1 MNKTDPAQTG
11 KNADIFRLTVDAEAC
26 LEGAGETLKAIIRQN
41 LTIINPKYQAAKRY
55 SRWIGKKLKPRLYFF
70 QEHRDRLSFPRGF
83 VNQAILL
90 SREITGT
97 APEIVD
103 NRRRLPPMDFAFHG
117 TLRHY
122 QQEAVDAVLRHSFG
136 VLEAGTGSGKTVMAL
151 NIIVARKQPT
161 LIIVH
166 TKELLHQWRERI
178 HEFLH
183 IEAGQAGAGRL
194 DIQPVTVAIV
204 NTARRN
210 LATLPEEFGQIIVD
224 ECHRVPASLFTDV
237 VSSFDSY
244 FMLGLSATA
253 FRREDDMTRLIYTYM
268 GDRLHAVNRRVLA
281 ETGAVVRPELVQR
294 PTGFKYGFHG
304 DYAKLIKALAANE
317 NRNDQ
322 IADEIVEIVR
332 AGHEGTVLVVS
343 DRVAHCEILQRKLAR
358 HGFESVLLTGR
369 VPADQR
375 ARIVEEVRDG
385 RVRVL
390 ISTLQLIG
398 EGFDCPGLSTLVLST
413 PIKFEGRLLQVVGRI
428 MRPSASKKAQVID
441 YVDMQVPVLRRSAN
455 ARRLVFDRW

>member
-1 MNKTDPAQTG
+1 VNTPGPQQPRDTD
-11 KNADIFRLTVDAEAC
+11 DVFRLTVDSEAC
-26 LEGAGETLKAIIRQN
+26 LQGAGETLKAIIRQK

-70 QEHRDRLSFPRGF
+70 RENGDRLYFPRGF

-90 SREITGT
+90 SRQMTGA

-103 NRRRLPPMDFAFHG
+103 NRRRLPPLDATFHG
-117 TLRHY
+117 TLRNY

-151 NIIVARKQPT
+151 NIIVARQQPT

-166 TKELLHQWRERI
+166 NKELLQQWRERI
-178 HEFLH
+178 HEFLQ
-183 IEAGQAGAGRL
+183 IEAGQAGDGRL
-194 DIQPVTVAIV
+194 DIRPVTVAIV

-210 LATLPEEFGQIIVD
+210 LASLPEEFGQIIVD

-237 VSSFDSY
+237 VNSFDSY

-253 FRREDDMTRLIYTYM
+253 FRREDGMTGLIYTYM
-268 GDRLHAVNRRVLA
+268 GNRLYTVNHRVLA
-281 ETGAVVRPELVQR
+281 ESGAVVRPELVQR

-317 NRNDQ
+317 NRNNQ
-322 IADEIVEIVR
+322 IAGDIAEIVR

-343 DRVAHCEILQRKLAR
+343 DRVAHCEILQRKLER
-358 HGFESVLLTGR
+358 HGLDSVLLTGR
-369 VPADQR
+369 VPADRR

-385 RVRVL
+385 GVRVL

-441 YVDMQVPVLRRSAN
+441 YVDMHVPVLRRSAD
-455 ARRLVFDRW
+455 ARRRIFDRW